1 MQPQPLFK
9 FPSVLLGIVKDW
21 PETTVLNAARIA
33 EQNGYVLA
41 IRDGQAG
48 IFKTKPDGWTLIA
61 VSTKGEL

>member
-1 MQPQPLFK
+1 MQPLFK
-9 FPSVLLGIVKDW
+9 FPSVL